1 VVYQLTKTV
10 SPTGTVPVGTTLTY
24 TITLTNT
31 SQNAATSSELV
42 TDVLSGTAGVV
53 VNDGTGGTTD
63 SFNGPTGVTV
73 TKVATDDYNWTI
85 PASDLAA
92 GQSAAVT
99 FTAVI
104 TSGPGITTTCLLSGA
119 TSGHLCLDN
128 SATAVGITTIVH
140 NLTPAP
146 PASQVQATSTPNT
159 GIANE
164 MNIVLAGFL
173 FLGGLGLILMGMLAK
188 TPGYAPRRSG

>member
-1 VVYQLTKTV
+1 MR
-10 SPTGTVPVGTTLTY
+10 
-24 TITLTNT
+24 
-31 SQNAATSSELV
+31 A
-42 TDVLSGTAGVV
+42 
-53 VNDGTGGTTD
+53 GGTSD
-63 SFNGPTGVTV
+63 SFSGPTGVTV
-73 TKVATDDYNWTI
+73 TKVATDDYQWTI
-85 PASDLAA
+85 PASDLGA
-92 GQSAAVT
+92 GQNVTTGAKVT

-104 TSGPGITTTCLLSGA
+104 TSGPGITTTCLLSGV

-128 SATAVGITTIVH
+128 SATAAGITTTVQ

-173 FLGGLGLILMGMLAK
+173 FLGGLGLILVGILAK
-188 TPGYAPRRSG
+188 APGYASRQTG